1 MAKHDQPP
9 LISYPQRACSGGEFR
24 GQFTL
29 TPQLFSYKYNGW
41 LAVIHIPTGTVFNRH
56 GQILSIGN
64 EFTEAVDDLS
74 QSPFDWLVCEALS
87 RRHKIAKRSLF
98 IIDWINPEL
107 TMIKRHQSLRDW
119 FPLHEYKVLP
129 AEDRAYLI
137 EQFEDSNEGLYGRW
151 NDMQAM
157 NNRLTADIVKEPTE
171 FYEGFVA
178 TDKYSKYQMQLQSPN
193 KTTTRIQKYRF
204 C

>member
-1 MAKHDQPP
+1 M
-9 LISYPQRACSGGEFR
+9 
-24 GQFTL
+24 
-29 TPQLFSYKYNGW
+29 
-41 LAVIHIPTGTVFNRH
+41 AVIHIPTGTIFNRH
-56 GQILSIGN
+56 GQIMSIGN
-64 EFTEAVDDLS
+64 EFTEAVGDLS

-87 RRHKIAKRSLF
+87 RRHEIAKGSLF

-129 AEDRAYLI
+129 VEDRAYLI
-137 EQFEDSNEGLYGRW
+137 EQFEDSDDGLYGRW
-151 NDMQAM
+151 TDMQAM
-157 NNRLTADIVKEPTE
+157 NIWLTMDIVKEPIE

-193 KTTTRIQKYRF
+193 KTTNRIQKYRF